1 MTATAEATDLDVW
14 HARLDENP
22 EDDQLRL
29 FFSDWWRDQ
38 GRDDL
43 ADGYAALGRLP
54 VRVAMHL
61 HNGLNAHSPEVEND
75 KNFTRSMRILGA
87 HCFVTDAW
95 YMAMDDIVDAHGVL
109 NLSKCSDISRSQ
121 VEEWAALAYA
131 TLTAKQRE
139 HAERLLKLEGKG

>member
-29 FFSDWWRDQ
+29 FFSDWWRDH

-54 VRVAMHL
+54 VRVSVYL

-87 HCFVTDAW
+87 HNFVTDAW
-95 YMAMDDIVDAHGVL
+95 YMAMDDILYEHGIS
-109 NLSKCSDISRSQ
+109 NLPKWGGVPRWQ
-121 VEEWAALAYA
+121 VEEWVVLAYA
-131 TLTAKQRE
+131 TLTAEQRE
-139 HAERLLKLEGKG
+139 HAERLLKIEDK

>member
-54 VRVAMHL
+54 VRVVVSYFV
-61 HNGLNAHSPEVEND
+61 GLNAYESTSED
-75 KNFTRSMRILGA
+75 KPDFTRRRREDGEYV
-87 HCFVTDAW
+87 FVTNVW
-95 YMAMDDIVDAHGVL
+95 YDTMSDILDAHGIE
-109 NLSKCSDISRSQ
+109 NLSKCSDIPRSQ

-131 TLTAKQRE
+131 SLTAEQRE
-139 HAERLLKLEGKG
+139 HAERLLKVEDKG